1 MVINLSVK
9 IGEIGLFTF
18 IRRSGIRKRLQYRTS
33 DFARFIY
40 DDLST
45 SCKHLVNF
53 GQVNLEFNSVKG
65 VHPSSISSLD
75 TFALL
80 LDLAGISTEFSG
92 AITAKFCFTYTLEGV
107 FAMPRGLHASLCHAF
122 LVLILL

>member
-45 SCKHLVNF
+45 SCKH
-53 GQVNLEFNSVKG
+53 
-65 VHPSSISSLD
+65 
-75 TFALL
+75 
-80 LDLAGISTEFSG
+80 
-92 AITAKFCFTYTLEGV
+92 
-107 FAMPRGLHASLCHAF
+107 
-122 LVLILL
+122 